1 MSDNN
6 TIEGVSVEV
15 AGDSLLVRSPY
26 HAGFIGE
33 AKDYGGRWDASA
45 RAWVVPADLQDAVW
59 ESIGRAYG
67 VKRGESADIN
77 VELTA
82 LKNMEADRGR
92 IFAGH
97 VGLAGARGRDTGAKM
112 AQGVALLDGSVRSGG
127 SQKYWSTKMSKGS
140 RLIARGLTRSQVDAI
155 DSDAWLVRELGEQR
169 SARDEALERI
179 RAIAAEHD
187 LSASDVA
194 EALGR

>member
-1 MSDNN
+1 MSDN

-26 HAGFIGE
+26 HAGFIS
-33 AKDYGGRWDASA
+33 AVKDYGGRWDAAA
-45 RAWVVPADLQDAVW
+45 RAWVLPADLLDAVW
-59 ESIGRAYG
+59 ESIGRVYG
-67 VKRGESADIN
+67 VQRDESADIN

-82 LKNMEADRGR
+82 LKNMEADRGPIR
-92 IFAGH
+92 AGG
-97 VGLAGARGRDTGAKM
+97 VALAAARGRDTGAKV
-112 AQGVALLDGSVRSGG
+112 AQGVALLDGSVWSGG
-127 SQKYWSTKMSKGS
+127 SQRYWLTKMSKGS

-179 RAIAAEHD
+179 RAIAAEHN

-194 EALGR
+194 EALGQ